1 MRKAEARGGPPTLAE
16 VVHRAARVCD
26 PEGREEAAGELERRF
41 EDRDEPVTAPEDV
54 EQELAEAKGAID
66 PQDEDPVAI
75 MTAAVATYLAFRRD
89 EIDEK
94 PDELLV
100 LAARA
105 ALRGDAFG
113 ITPRGDGGPP
123 ELVADWLAERG
134 VEV

>member
-1 MRKAEARGGPPTLAE
+1 MRKAEARGGTPTLAE
-16 VVHRAARVCD
+16 VVQRAARVCD
-26 PEGREEAAGELERRF
+26 PEGREDGAGELERRF
-41 EDRDEPVTAPEDV
+41 EDRDEPVTASEDV
-54 EQELAEAKGAID
+54 ELELAEAKGAID

-89 EIDEK
+89 ELDGN

-105 ALRGDAFG
+105 EFEGK
-113 ITPRGDGGPP
+113 PP
-123 ELVADWLAERG
+123 PLVADWLAARG